1 MRFFILLGLA
11 ALAACEAGEN
21 RSSQGNNAVSSGDED
36 TLLTPDEPASSA
48 SKMAAPPTITMPEFA
63 PQYPGST
70 IKAVN
75 SSDAGRGVHEV
86 TLETQDDA
94 ARIMDFYREKFLAG
108 GMKKTSEFQSGGTG
122 VMSAAAK
129 DRKASIAITKN
140 GTQNSIIVTFSG
152 S

>member
-1 MRFFILLGLA
+1 MISLGLL
-11 ALAACEAGEN
+11 ALAACEASEN
-21 RSSQGNNAVSSGDED
+21 KAPHGNNAASSGDEGA
-36 TLLTPDEPASSA
+36 LLTPDEPASPPPHA
-48 SKMAAPPTITMPEFA
+48 AAPPTITMPEFA

-75 SSDAGRGVHEV
+75 SSHAGRGVHEV

-94 ARIMDFYREKFLAG
+94 AKIMDFYREKFSAG
-108 GMKKTSEFQSGGTG
+108 GLKKTSDFQSGGTG

-129 DRKASIAITKN
+129 DRKASIAITRN